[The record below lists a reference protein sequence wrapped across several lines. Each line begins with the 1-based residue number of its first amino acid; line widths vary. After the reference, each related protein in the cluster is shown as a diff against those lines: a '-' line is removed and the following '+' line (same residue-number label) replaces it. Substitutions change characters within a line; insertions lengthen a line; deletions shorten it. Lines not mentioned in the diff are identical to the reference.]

1 MKVTFLGTGT
11 SQGVPVIA
19 CDCEVCQSLDY
30 RDKRTRTSIHVE
42 VNGKSIVFDTGPDFR
57 EQMLRERINHLDAVI
72 YTHEHKDHTAGLDD
86 VRSYNFK
93 QEMDMPVYGR
103 KQVLEQ
109 IKREFAYIF
118 AVNKYPGI
126 PKVKLHEIENKPFQV
141 EGITIQPVDVW
152 HYKLPVFGYRI
163 EDFTYIT
170 DVNHIPDEEKEKIR
184 GSKVLVLSALQ
195 KSSHLSHFN
204 LEQAI
209 AMVRELEVPQA
220 YFIHMGHRMGLHR
233 DIEEELPE
241 GMELAHDGLQI
252 EL

>member
-30 RDKRTRTSIHVE
+30 RDKRKRTSIHIE
-42 VNGKSIVFDTGPDFR
+42 VDGKSIVFDTGPDFR

-93 QEMDMPVYGR
+93 QEMDMPLYGR

-109 IKREFAYIF
+109 IQREFAYIF
-118 AVNKYPGI
+118 AINKYPGI

-141 EGITIQPVDVW
+141 EGIDIQPVDVL

-163 EDFTYIT
+163 KDFTYIT
-170 DVNHIPDEEKEKIR
+170 DVNYIPDEEKEKIR

-195 KSSHLSHFN
+195 KKSHLSHFN

-209 AMVRELEVPQA
+209 AMVIELEIPQA
-220 YFIHMGHRMGLHR
+220 YFIHMGHRIGLHR

-241 GMELAHDGLQI
+241 GMELAYDGLQI